1 MIDLHTHLLPGVD
14 DGSPTLEHSAIVLER
29 FAADGVSGV
38 VCTPH
43 LSASESEAAP
53 IAEYAE
59 LRGQLQ
65 SLAPD
70 GLTLYGGWEI
80 MLDVPGRLQKS
91 PGLSLGASQA
101 MLVEW
106 PRATVP
112 EWGTAELSRL
122 RGNGVVPLVAH
133 VERYR
138 GISLEL
144 VREWRALGAVVQTDA
159 TILVAGGDKCEFAK
173 AMLRDGLVDVLASD
187 NHGDRRTLGMARWWL
202 NEIGAGEQAVLL
214 TETNPRR
221 LLDDEEMLPVD
232 GIAFEHGMF
241 DRLRTWWR
249 SRGTESAPNVE
260 NHA

>member
-14 DGSPTLEHSAIVLER
+14 DGSPTLEHSAMVLAR
-29 FAADGVSGV
+29 FATDGVRGV
-38 VCTPH
+38 ACTPH
-43 LSASESEAAP
+43 LSASESGAAP
-53 IAEYAE
+53 IAEYSA
-59 LRGQLQ
+59 LRAQLQ
-65 SLAPD
+65 ELAPQ

-80 MLDVPGRLQKS
+80 MLDAPGKLQGA
-91 PGLSLGASQA
+91 PGLSLGTSKAV
-101 MLVEW
+101 LVEW

-112 EWGTAELSRL
+112 VWGTGELSRL
-122 RGNGVVPLVAH
+122 RGNGLVPLVAH

-202 NEIGAGEQAVLL
+202 TEIGAAAQAELL
-214 TETNPRR
+214 TDTNPGR
-221 LLDDEEMLPVD
+221 LLQDQEMLPVA
-232 GIAFEHGMF
+232 GIVFEQGMF
-241 DRLRTWWR
+241 ERLRAWWR
-249 SRGTESAPNVE
+249 RRRREPAPNGDLQ
-260 NHA
+260 